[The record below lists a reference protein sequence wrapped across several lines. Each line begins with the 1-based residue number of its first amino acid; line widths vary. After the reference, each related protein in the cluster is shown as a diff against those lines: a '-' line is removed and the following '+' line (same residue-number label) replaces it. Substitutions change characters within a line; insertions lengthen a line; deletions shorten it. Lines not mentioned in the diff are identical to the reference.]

1 MSKCDT
7 MEVYICKKDGE
18 IVYIGKGRKGRHKHC
33 NSGTSHVYEL
43 NEIHF
48 KEGSNILETEVVKYF
63 KTDEEATILERLLI
77 QKYKPAFNKVFT
89 GRCSRAL
96 TSSGASS
103 LKRDMLK
110 YISDMGFKNQG
121 GHYEKYYK
129 LVDEFLSQYGY
140 DFYRKDDFLIYG
152 AEFYRDMNLGL
163 IANLSR
169 CLRGDGYNSK
179 DSYATIFKSCVE
191 DLYGIDLSCFV
202 TKRLDQQ

>member
-7 MEVYICKKDGE
+7 MEVYVCKKDGE

-48 KEGSNILETEVVKYF
+48 KEGSGILETEVVKYF
-63 KTDEEATILERLLI
+63 KTDEEATKLERLLI
-77 QKYKPAFNKVFT
+77 QKYKPTFNKVFT
-89 GRCSRAL
+89 GRCSKAL
-96 TSSGASS
+96 TSSEAYR
-103 LKRDMLK
+103 LKKDMLK
-110 YISDMGFKNQG
+110 YISDKGFKNQG
-121 GHYEKYYK
+121 SNYEKYHK
-129 LVDEFLSQYGY
+129 LVDEFLSHFGY

-152 AEFYRDMNLGL
+152 AEFYRHMNLGL

-179 DSYATIFKSCVE
+179 GSYATIFKSCIK
-191 DLYGIDLSCFV
+191 DLYGLDLSCFV
-202 TKRLDQQ
+202 TKSCGV